1 MRVLID
7 ISDKDYEVIKKNRW
21 SKNTLMYCIDNGI
34 VIPDDATNEN
44 VFEILFPEIELRY
57 VGNMIGAIEY
67 EGKCI
72 DIVVDDKW
80 WRSRFIKDMRG
91 KNV

>member
-7 ISDKDYEVIKKNRW
+7 IPENDYKTLQMLKDSDIGLGLYHKAILD
-21 SKNTLMYCIDNGI
+21 GI
-34 VIPDDATNEN
+34 VIPDSATNGN
-44 VFEILFPEIELRY
+44 VFEILFPETELKY
-57 VGNMIGAIEY
+57 VGNMIGATEY

-80 WRSRFIKDMRG
+80 WNASYKGED
-91 KNV
+91 ND